1 MNSTNGE
8 LLKEVLVL
16 EECLG
21 NPKVAEKLFNAIPKW
36 IKDDDANW
44 DYLKGFLAPIRQA
57 INKIKSPPKNLK
69 GLGPKSK

>member
-21 NPKVAEKLFNAIPKW
+21 NPKVAEKVAAGCFEAP
-36 IKDDDANW
+36 
-44 DYLKGFLAPIRQA
+44 LAADPHRA
-57 INKIKSPPKNLK
+57 LSS
-69 GLGPKSK
+69 GRSAS